1 MENLSYE
8 KLSLTLPAEASG
20 QSSCLDPVELR
31 MIATHLISV
40 ANAIDSQN
48 HRQEQ
53 KCTLARVEKDR
64 LALLASA
71 EAESAARQKRRS
83 LFNQALFGEP
93 AWDIL
98 LDLFIQTAR
107 CRRVSVKSACQA
119 SGVPVTTALRWLAKL
134 EAYRMIKRIPAAHDR
149 RVHYLSLT
157 DEAQLALARW
167 LQHRLIF

>member
-1 MENLSYE
+1 MENPSYD
-8 KLSLTLPAEASG
+8 KLWFTLPAGASG
-20 QSSCLDPVELR
+20 QAPCLDPVELR
-31 MIATHLISV
+31 MIATRLISV
-40 ANAIDSQN
+40 ANAIDSQG
-48 HRQEQ
+48 HRQER

-71 EAESAARQKRRS
+71 EAEYTARQKRRS
-83 LFNQALFGEP
+83 LFNQALLGEP

-107 CRRVSVKSACQA
+107 CRRVSVKSACQD

-134 EAYRMIKRIPAAHDR
+134 ESNRMIRRNPAAHDR

-157 DEAQLALARW
+157 DGAQLALA
-167 LQHRLIF
+167 Q